1 MTHLHD
7 SDHNDLRAMLR
18 AVDDAP
24 PLSAAREEA
33 LHARILAQG
42 APWLA
47 LHATAA
53 SSRRSDADL
62 EALRARIR
70 AAATIT
76 LASYRRPA
84 RRRNPIVE
92 LAVRWSRPALPLALA
107 AGIGATMVLL
117 RTPRESDPVVTVAES
132 VADVNTAYDA
142 VGGSTRTF
150 AVSTPEAAIGGTAE
164 ATP

>member
-1 MTHLHD
+1 MTHLRD
-7 SDHNDLRAMLR
+7 SDHDDLRAMLR

-24 PLSAAREEA
+24 PLSPSRDDA
-33 LHARILAQG
+33 LHARIMAQG

-47 LHATAA
+47 LHAVGA
-53 SSRRSDADL
+53 SSRPTDARLD
-62 EALRARIR
+62 ALRARIR

-76 LASYRRPA
+76 LAHYRRPA
-84 RRRNPIVE
+84 RRHPIVE

-117 RTPRESDPVVTVAES
+117 RRPRESDPVVTVAES
-132 VADVNTAYDA
+132 VADVNTTYDA

-150 AVSTPEAAIGGTAE
+150 AISTPEAAISGTVE